1 MKQAVS
7 VSLGSS
13 DREKDVVVEL
23 KSELI
28 RLRHIGT
35 DADIEK
41 ARRLFRELDGQV
53 DALSVGGA
61 GMYIRLEKR
70 EYPL

>member
-7 VSLGSS
+7 VSLGSA

-28 RLRHIGT
+28 QLRHIGT

-61 GMYIRLEKR
+61 GMYIRLEKG